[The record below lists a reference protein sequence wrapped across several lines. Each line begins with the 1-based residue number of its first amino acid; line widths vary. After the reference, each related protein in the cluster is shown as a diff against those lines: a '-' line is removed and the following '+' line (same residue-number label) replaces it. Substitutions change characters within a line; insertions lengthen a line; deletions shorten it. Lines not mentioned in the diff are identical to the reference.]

1 MLDLRNVSLAYG
13 PRQVLREISL
23 QVAAGERFGLLG
35 ASGNGKSSLLRIAA
49 GITAPSSG
57 SCINQFLSP
66 ILLFQEPRLLPWRR
80 VRENLEIPLRA
91 MGLSKEEAT
100 ERSLEWLY
108 NVDLKECAE
117 SWPSELSGGMA
128 QRAALARAFAMQPDL
143 LLLDEPFSALDPALR
158 NSLSN
163 LCMDYIRTSGA
174 AMICSSHHPQ
184 ELVRMVDHCLLIHQ
198 GQLLHYTIDAGNP
211 QQVAQELHTRLTE
224 QETAPP

>member
-1 MLDLRNVSLAYG
+1 MLELRNVSLAYG

-23 QVAAGERFGLLG
+23 QVAPGQRYGLLG

-49 GITAPSSG
+49 GITTPTKG
-57 SCINQFLSP
+57 SCINDYRSP
-66 ILLFQEPRLLPWRR
+66 VLLFQEPRLLPWRR

-100 ERSLEWLY
+100 ERSLDWLY
-108 NVDLKECAE
+108 KVDLKECVE
-117 SWPSELSGGMA
+117 SWPGELSGGMA

-158 NSLSN
+158 SSLAD
-163 LCMDYIRTSGA
+163 LCMDYVRTSGA
-174 AMICSSHHPQ
+174 ALICSSHHPQ

-198 GQLLHYTIDAGNP
+198 GQLLRYAIDSSDP
-211 QQVAQELHTRLTE
+211 QQVAQELHERLTE
-224 QETAPP
+224 QETAPS